1 MGTTGITEGHEK
13 TGTGATW
20 QSDGLRDTDVLSSAT
35 LTNFVERGLYNG
47 VIPINMTD
55 YSSDSGSGSRN
66 DPIQGNCCVRKN
78 TGGGQ
83 TKSFFVDAG
92 TVALD
97 GMFYTVGSAS
107 SLLVDTAGLYNAR
120 FNAGWTAASLPNA
133 ANEECWVLV
142 IVDPE
147 LAGTNNIGL
156 VCGQK
161 VDTSTG
167 LYPQMPSSHLVK
179 QSSVLG
185 AIRVTNGPVVAA
197 VEDKRVFIR
206 GGPIPLTEMK
216 DASGGGT
223 HPTNSLITSPAI
235 SAANLP
241 ITGLGHLYTR
251 DPAGHSPP
259 VVAVDPVQ
267 AHGSGHNH
275 LFYQAD
281 AALGAA
287 NGGAYQLTPV
297 HRQHMQKT
305 AYGGPGA
312 IALSFAPLYS
322 EIASAGGPFHL
333 IQVVWFNAAAS
344 QSCVLTEGTH
354 FTISGSTMTMLDLAT
369 GVSQA
374 LNPHTSA
381 GVTPGGFLQIHLT
394 HSGF

>member
-47 VIPINMTD
+47 VIPVNMTD
-55 YSSDSGSGSRN
+55 YSSDAGAGSRN

-83 TKSFFVDAG
+83 VKSFFVDAG

-97 GMFYTVGSAS
+97 GMFYTVGSAA
-107 SLLVDTAGLYNAR
+107 SLDVDAAGLYNPR
-120 FNAGWTAASLPNA
+120 FNASVSLPNA
-133 ANEECWVLV
+133 LNEEAWVLV

-147 LAGTNNIGL
+147 LTGTNNIGL

-167 LYPQMPSSHLVK
+167 LYPQMPASHLVK

-185 AIRVTNGPVVAA
+185 AIRVTNGSVVAA

-206 GGPIPLTEMK
+206 GGPIPLTKMK
-216 DASGGGT
+216 AASGDAT
-223 HPTNSLITSPAI
+223 HPTNSLITTPAL

-251 DPAGHSPP
+251 DPVGHSPP

-267 AHGSGHNH
+267 AHGNGHNH

-297 HRQHMQKT
+297 HRQHMLKV

-312 IALSFAPLYS
+312 IPLNFSPLYS
-322 EIASAGGPFHL
+322 EIAAPGQPFHL

-344 QSCVLTEGTH
+344 QSCVLSEGTH
-354 FTISGSTMTMLDLAT
+354 FTISGAVMTILDLAI

-374 LNPHTSA
+374 LNPHTA
-381 GVTPGGFLQIHLT
+381 GVGIAPGGFLQIHLT